1 MRPDNDGDPVGIKAG
16 LNSPLNISPQLHQLQ
31 NGSCYY
37 LDNSPE
43 DYRLPHDSGIP
54 VDYSEVLALGVIHY
68 YFPVSPDGKYVEVDA
83 VMDERGYKYRDFV
96 TLNKE
101 TLGDALQSTLDG
113 FYEEH
118 MHEFEESRY
127 ILTGHGYWDIREHPT
142 ERWIRF
148 KVGPGDLI
156 ILPPG
161 MFHRFTLDEKSDLS
175 SMRMFLHE
183 PCRLAFPR
191 GEEAEK
197 STYRVDY
204 LKSVASNTPKF
215 PAAIRKQQ

>member
-1 MRPDNDGDPVGIKAG
+1 MV
-16 LNSPLNISPQLHQLQ
+16 LT
-31 NGSCYY
+31 CYY

-113 FYEEH
+113 FYEEYVLISTDQFRRRWTLTGRLRH

-127 ILTGHGYWDIREHPT
+127 ILTGHGYWDIRGKSKEQVPHLLYLSLPEVVPEHPT

-175 SMRMFLHE
+175 SMRMFLVS
-183 PCRLAFPR
+183 R
-191 GEEAEK
+191 
-197 STYRVDY
+197 
-204 LKSVASNTPKF
+204 
-215 PAAIRKQQ
+215 